1 LSNLENIRDQADIA
15 EDLLNF
21 TGRSLFLTGKA
32 GTGKTT
38 FLRNFLAKT
47 QKKAVVV
54 APTGVAAINAGGM
67 TIHSLFQFPP
77 GLFVP
82 ATSGGYGQD
91 NVFNRASL
99 TKSIFLSKAKRKL
112 LGSVDLLVIDEVSML
127 RADLLDA
134 MDTMLRSV
142 RKNYN
147 EPMGGV
153 QVLYIGDLW
162 QLPPVV
168 KDQDWAVLGS
178 YYQSPFFFSS
188 VVIEENPPVIIELT
202 KIYRQQD
209 DQFIHLLN
217 NIRNNT
223 LHKDDFYELNKRYQP
238 DNIDY
243 DRDNYIIL
251 TTHNYK
257 ANQINM
263 AKLQQL
269 EGDAY
274 TYNSE
279 IKGDFSESSYPNET
293 ELTLKVGA
301 QVMFLKNDIEEK
313 KRYYNGKI
321 GMVSSIRL
329 DKDDE
334 PEIQVIFPDGIEMRL
349 EKESWNNLRFEYN
362 QEEDKVDEKVLGTF
376 TQYPVKPAWAITIHK
391 SQGLTFEEVV
401 IDAGRA
407 FAPGQVYVA
416 LSRCTTLAGI
426 TLMSEITDE
435 AVATDERVVKFT
447 SGQPSVGDLEQI
459 LADERVAFEQQLVL
473 DVFRLN
479 ALKEVA
485 YHAHDIYKD
494 RKPSPKLGVHEFAS
508 QVSKQG
514 VDLLSI
520 ADKYRSELIGIF
532 REDAQNLTVLKERMN
547 KAIPYFAT
555 QIIEKIFY
563 PIIQLDLV
571 LSKAK
576 KVKSIRTKLAEL
588 EVNVR
593 KQINQLQRVQY
604 LGISLYSGDS
614 MELSALKLA
623 YLGEVEEEA
632 EESAKDANLASHE
645 VSLQFFKEG
654 KSVKEVAEE
663 RGLVEGTI
671 YTHAA
676 RLIKDGLL
684 RPLQVLDHKTID
696 LIQATIDTF
705 EKRPSVGELRT
716 KLNNQFSYGICACVL
731 NNQEK

>member
-1 LSNLENIRDQADIA
+1 MIQSKDIRDEAAIA

-38 FLRNFLAKT
+38 FLLNFLAKT

-91 NVFNRASL
+91 NVFNRSSL
-99 TKSIFLSKAKRKL
+99 TKSIFLSKSKRKL
-112 LGSVDLLVIDEVSML
+112 LNSIDLLVIDEVSML

-134 MDTMLRSV
+134 MDTMLRSI

-178 YYQSPFFFSS
+178 YYQSPFFFSAA
-188 VVIEENPPVIIELT
+188 VIEESPPVIIELT

-209 DQFIHLLN
+209 EQFIHLLN

-223 LHKDDFYELNKRYQP
+223 LHKDDYYELNKRYQP

-269 EGDAY
+269 DGDAY
-274 TYNSE
+274 TYSSE
-279 IKGDFSESSYPNET
+279 IQGDFSENSYPNET

-301 QVMFLKNDIEEK
+301 QVMFLKNDSEEK

-321 GMVSSIRL
+321 GSVTSIRL

-334 PEIQVIFPDGIEMRL
+334 PEIEVTFPDGIEMIL

-416 LSRCTTLAGI
+416 LSRCTTLNGI
-426 TLMSEITDE
+426 MLLSEITDE
-435 AVATDERVVKFT
+435 AISTDERVVNFT
-447 SGQPSVGDLEQI
+447 SDQPSIDDLEQI

-494 RKPSPKLGVHEFAS
+494 RKPSPKLGVQEFAS
-508 QVSKQG
+508 KVSKQG
-514 VDLLSI
+514 VDLLGI
-520 ADKYRSELIGIF
+520 ADKYRNELIKIF
-532 REDAQNLTVLKERMN
+532 REDAKNINRLKERMG
-547 KAIPYFAT
+547 KAVPYFTA
-555 QIIEKIFY
+555 QIIEQIFY

-576 KVKSIRTKLAEL
+576 KVKAIRTKLNDL

-604 LGISLYSGDS
+604 LGSDLYEGDS
-614 MELSALKLA
+614 MELNALKSA
-623 YLGEVEEEA
+623 YLGDVETDA
-632 EESAKDANLASHE
+632 EESAKQANLSSHE
-645 VSLQFFKEG
+645 VSLQLFQDG
-654 KSVKEVAEE
+654 KSVAEVAVE

-671 YTHAA
+671 YSHAA
-676 RLIKDGLL
+676 KLIKDNLL
-684 RPLQVLDHKTID
+684 NVEHVLDQKSID

-705 EKRPSVGELRT
+705 EKKPSVGQLRT

-731 NNQEK
+731 NVGS